1 MELSFLR
8 PVYTRPGP
16 WASLYLDASRNTED
30 AHPALDVR
38 WRGLREQLAGD
49 GAPTATLTALDD
61 LVRRHE
67 PQPGDYGLA
76 AFAADG
82 EVVLAEFLPAPPVR
96 DLARYGPLPHV
107 MPLVAQRSEQVAWV
121 RVLADRTGADIDAIS
136 AGGVPRRAVVEGGH
150 SYPIRRVKPGA
161 WSQSNFQR
169 EAMTTWRRNTG
180 DMAAATAELADQVG
194 AEVVVI
200 AGDPQARTMI
210 AAQLPQRWQD
220 RMVQTDAGSR
230 AAGADPTALDDV
242 TVQVIAET
250 AAARAASALDRF
262 GMQQRVGAGLEA
274 VVGALQRAQVDTMLI
289 VDDPSSTSE
298 LWIGPEPTEIAVR
311 AEELTELR
319 VGEPQRV
326 RADDALLRALVGT
339 DATVTLLD
347 ANEAPE
353 LADGV
358 GAVLRYV
365 DAATPRDQGDSGTG
379 T

>member
-16 WASLYLDASRNTED
+16 WATVYLDASRSTHD

-38 WRGLREQLAGD
+38 WRGLRERLANQ
-49 GAPTATLTALDD
+49 GASAATLTALDD
-61 LVRRHE
+61 LVRGHE

-82 EVVLAEFLPAPPVR
+82 EVAYAEFLPAPPVR
-96 DLARYGPLPHV
+96 DLVRYAPLPHV
-107 MPLVAQRSEQVAWV
+107 MPLVAQRSEQIAWV
-121 RVLADRTGADIDAIS
+121 RVLVDRTGADLEAIS
-136 AGGVPRRAVVEGGH
+136 AGGVPRRATVKGGET
-150 SYPIRRVKPGA
+150 YPIRRVKPGA
-161 WSQSNFQR
+161 WSQSHFQR
-169 EAMTTWRRNTG
+169 EAMTTWRRNAG
-180 DMAAATAELADQVG
+180 DAAAATAELADRVG

-200 AGDPQARTMI
+200 AGDPQARTML
-210 AAQLPQRWQD
+210 AAQLPKRWQD
-220 RMVQTDAGSR
+220 RVVQTDAGSR

-250 AAARAASALDRF
+250 AAARAASDLDRF
-262 GMQQRVGAGLEA
+262 GMQERVGAGLDA
-274 VVGALQRAQVDTMLI
+274 VVGALQRAQVETMLI
-289 VDDPSSTSE
+289 VDDPSSIAE

-311 AEELTELR
+311 AEDLAELGIGR
-319 VGEPQRV
+319 PQRV

-339 DATVTLLD
+339 DAALTLLD

-353 LADGV
+353 LTDGV

-365 DAATPRDQGDSGTG
+365 DAATPHRQGA
-379 T
+379 